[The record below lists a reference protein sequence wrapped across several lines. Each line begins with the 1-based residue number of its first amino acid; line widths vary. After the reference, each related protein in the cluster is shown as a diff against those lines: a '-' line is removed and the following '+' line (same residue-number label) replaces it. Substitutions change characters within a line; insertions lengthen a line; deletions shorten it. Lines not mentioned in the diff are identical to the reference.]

1 MTSPA
6 VVEVG
11 PTQGPTFAG
20 GRKSRPSRGSL
31 TRQKER
37 IGLFATLPAFIVV
50 ASLLFYPIGYAI
62 WISFLKTDGVT
73 SKFIGFKNY
82 VDIFAAPLVHQV
94 FLTNL
99 KFLVAIPVVIFAGL
113 FTAVLLYQEVWGW
126 RFFRIVF
133 FLPSVL
139 SASVIGL
146 MFRSAFTLNGP
157 INSALISLGL
167 TPINFFARANMAIL
181 VVVLA
186 LIWAGFGYAMMIL
199 LSGLMAIDS
208 DLFAAAEVDGAGWWQ
223 RFWYIIIPSIRQQLA
238 FVSIIN
244 TLYTFTSL
252 FGFIFVMTAGGP
264 LYSTTTLDYLV
275 YQKAFSAYD
284 MGQGSA
290 LAIIIFGVI
299 ATLTVAQSK
308 YLRNDDG
315 R

>member
-94 FLTNL
+94 FVTNL

-199 LSGLMAIDS
+199 LSGLMAIDT

>member
-11 PTQGPTFAG
+11 PARGPTFAG
-20 GRKSRPSRGSL
+20 GRKSRSSPGSL
-31 TRQKER
+31 TRQKQR
-37 IGLFATLPAFIVV
+37 IGFFATLPAFIVV

-94 FLTNL
+94 FVTNL

-199 LSGLMAIDS
+199 LSGLMAIDT

-223 RFWYIIIPSIRQQLA
+223 RFWYIIIPGIRQQLA

>member
-82 VDIFAAPLVHQV
+82 VDILAAPLVHQV
-94 FLTNL
+94 FITNL

-157 INSALISLGL
+157 INTALISLGL

-199 LSGLMAIDS
+199 LSGLMTIDS

-290 LAIIIFGVI
+290 LAIVIFGVI

>member
-31 TRQKER
+31 TQQKER

-94 FLTNL
+94 FITNL
-99 KFLVAIPVVIFAGL
+99 KFLIAIPVVIFAGL
-113 FTAVLLYQEVWGW
+113 LTAVLLYQEVWGW

-223 RFWYIIIPSIRQQLA
+223 RFWYIIVPSIRQQLA

-308 YLRNDDG
+308 NLRNDDA

>member
-6 VVEVG
+6 LVKVG
-11 PTQGPTFAG
+11 STSGPTFTGRVG
-20 GRKSRPSRGSL
+20 GFAPRGSL
-31 TRQKER
+31 ARQKQR
-37 IGLFATLPAFIVV
+37 IGFLAVFPAFFVV
-50 ASLLFYPIGYAI
+50 ASLLFFPIGYAI
-62 WISFLKTDGVT
+62 WISFQKTDGVT
-73 SKFIGFKNY
+73 SKFIGLKNY
-82 VDIFAAPLVHQV
+82 LDIVTAPLVHQV
-94 FLTNL
+94 FVTNL
-99 KFLVAIPVVIFAGL
+99 KFLVAIPMVIFLGL
-113 FTAVLLYQEVWGW
+113 FTAVLLYQEIWGW
-126 RFFRIVF
+126 RFFRIIF

-157 INSALISLGL
+157 INSALITLGFE
-167 TPINFFARANMAIL
+167 PVNFFAKANTAIF

-199 LSGLMAIDS
+199 LSGLMTIDS

-223 RFWYIIIPSIRQQLA
+223 KFWYLIIPSIRQQLA
-238 FVSIIN
+238 FVTVIN
-244 TLYTFTSL
+244 TLFTFTSL

-275 YQKAFSAYD
+275 FQKAFSAND

-290 LAIIIFGVI
+290 LAIMIFVVI
-299 ATLTVAQSK
+299 ALLTITQSK
-308 YLRNDDG
+308 YLKNDSG

>member
-1 MTSPA
+1 
-6 VVEVG
+6 
-11 PTQGPTFAG
+11 
-20 GRKSRPSRGSL
+20 
-31 TRQKER
+31 
-37 IGLFATLPAFIVV
+37 
-50 ASLLFYPIGYAI
+50 
-62 WISFLKTDGVT
+62 
-73 SKFIGFKNY
+73 
-82 VDIFAAPLVHQV
+82 VHQV
-94 FLTNL
+94 FVTNL

-157 INSALISLGL
+157 INTALISLGL

-199 LSGLMAIDS
+199 LSGLMTIDS

-275 YQKAFSAYD
+275 YQKAFSASD

-290 LAIIIFGVI
+290 LAIIIFGII

>member
-1 MTSPA
+1 MTSSA
-6 VVEVG
+6 VVKVG
-11 PTQGPTFAG
+11 SNAGPTFAG
-20 GRKSRPSRGSL
+20 GYRGRSHRGSL
-31 TRQKER
+31 TKQKQR
-37 IGLFATLPAFIVV
+37 IGFYAVLPACLVV
-50 ASLLFYPIGYAI
+50 MTLLFYPIAYAV

-73 SKFIGFKNY
+73 SKFIGLKNY
-82 VDIFAAPLVHQV
+82 SDLLTAPLVHQV

-99 KFLVAIPVVIFAGL
+99 KFLIAIPSVIFLGL
-113 FTAVLLYQEVWGW
+113 FTAVLLYQEVLGW
-126 RFFRIVF
+126 RFFRIIF

-157 INSALISLGL
+157 INSALVSLGI
-167 TPINFFARANMAIL
+167 TPINFFADANLAIS

-199 LSGLMAIDS
+199 LSGLMTIDT
-208 DLFAAAEVDGAGWWQ
+208 DLFAAAAIDGAGWWK
-223 RFWYIIIPSIRQQLA
+223 RFWYIIVPSIRQQLA

-275 YQKAFSAYD
+275 YQKAFSASD

-290 LAIIIFGVI
+290 LAIMIFVVI
-299 ATLTVAQSK
+299 ALLTITQSK
-308 YLRNDDG
+308 YLKNDG
-315 R
+315 K

>member
-94 FLTNL
+94 FITNL
-99 KFLVAIPVVIFAGL
+99 KFLIAIPVVIFAGL

-199 LSGLMAIDS
+199 LSGLMAIDT

>member
-6 VVEVG
+6 IAKVGSEV
-11 PTQGPTFAG
+11 GPTFAG
-20 GRKSRPSRGSL
+20 GRNSRKKNRTL
-31 TRQKER
+31 TQQKQR
-37 IGLFATLPAFIVV
+37 IGFLAALPAFLVV
-50 ASLLFYPIGYAI
+50 VSLLFYPIGYAV

-73 SKFIGFKNY
+73 SKFIGIKNY
-82 VDIFAAPLVHQV
+82 LDILAAPLVHQV

-99 KFLVAIPVVIFAGL
+99 KFLVAIPVVIFLGL
-113 FTAVLLYQEVWGW
+113 FTAVLLYQEIWGW
-126 RFFRIVF
+126 RFFRIIF

-139 SASVIGL
+139 STSVIGL

-157 INSALISLGL
+157 INSALITFGME
-167 TPINFFARANMAIL
+167 PINFFAKANLAIF

-186 LIWAGFGYAMMIL
+186 LIWAGFGYSMMIL
-199 LSGLMAIDS
+199 LSGLMTIDT

-223 RFWYIIIPSIRQQLA
+223 RFRYIIIPSVKQQLA

-275 YQKAFSAYD
+275 YQKAFSAFD
-284 MGQGSA
+284 MGEGSA
-290 LAIIIFGVI
+290 LAIMIFGVI
-299 ATLTVAQSK
+299 AILTIAQSK
-308 YLRNDDG
+308 YLKNDAG

>member
-1 MTSPA
+1 MTSSA
-6 VVEVG
+6 VAKVG
-11 PTQGPTFAG
+11 PNAGPTFAG
-20 GRKSRPSRGSL
+20 GYRGRSNRGSL
-31 TRQKER
+31 TKQKQR
-37 IGLFATLPAFIVV
+37 IGFLAVLPACLVV
-50 ASLLFYPIGYAI
+50 ISLLFYPIVYAV

-73 SKFIGFKNY
+73 SKFIGLKNY
-82 VDIFAAPLVHQV
+82 ADLLTAPLVHQV
-94 FLTNL
+94 FVTNL
-99 KFLVAIPVVIFAGL
+99 KFLIAIPSVIFLGL

-126 RFFRIVF
+126 RFFRIIF

-157 INSALISLGL
+157 INSALVTLGF
-167 TPINFFARANMAIL
+167 TPINFFAHANLAIF

-199 LSGLMAIDS
+199 LSGLMTIDT
-208 DLFAAAEVDGAGWWQ
+208 DLFAAASIDGAGWWQ
-223 RFWYIIIPSIRQQLA
+223 RFWYIIVPSIRQQLA

-290 LAIIIFGVI
+290 LAIMIFVVI
-299 ATLTVAQSK
+299 ALLTITQSK
-308 YLRNDDG
+308 YLKNDG
-315 R
+315 K